1 MSKIISGDLLPK
13 KHFDDIQDERA
24 ERKTKLASAFRVF
37 AHYGFDEGIAGHITA
52 RDPEFPETFWVN
64 PFGMYFGNVCV
75 SDLIRVDMRGNIVEG
90 SHSALNRAAFVIHSN
105 IHQLRPDVNAIAHSH
120 LPLFVWSVFI
130 TAWLLILSLP
140 VLAGAITMLLTDRNL
155 NTSFFDSTGGVVNE
169 MEEGESV
176 GRALGKHKAMI
187 LRNHGLLTVG
197 KTVDEAVWWFIA
209 MERSCQSQLLAEAF
223 GHSVELNEEEATKG
237 YEELGTSDAGWFQY
251 QPLFQKMI
259 KEQPDF
265 VR

>member
-1 MSKIISGDLLPK
+1 MSRLISEDLLPK
-13 KHFDDIQDERA
+13 KPFDNIQDERA
-24 ERKTKLASAFRVF
+24 ERKVKLASAFRVF

-75 SDLIRVDMRGNIVEG
+75 SDLIRVDMSGNIVEG
-90 SHSALNRAAFVIHSN
+90 SRRALNRAAFVIHSN

-120 LPLFVWSVFI
+120 SIYGRTFSATGKTLRPLTVEATPFYNDHVI
-130 TAWLLILSLP
+130 
-140 VLAGAITMLLTDRNL
+140 
-155 NTSFFDSTGGVVNE
+155 FDSTGGVVNE

-209 MERSCQSQLLAEAF
+209 MERSCQTQLLAEAV
-223 GHSVELNEEEATKG
+223 GHSVELNEKEATKG
-237 YEELGTSDAGWFQY
+237 YDELGTSEAGWFQY
-251 QPLFQKMI
+251 QPLFQKMVS
-259 KEQPDF
+259 EHPDF
-265 VR
+265 LR